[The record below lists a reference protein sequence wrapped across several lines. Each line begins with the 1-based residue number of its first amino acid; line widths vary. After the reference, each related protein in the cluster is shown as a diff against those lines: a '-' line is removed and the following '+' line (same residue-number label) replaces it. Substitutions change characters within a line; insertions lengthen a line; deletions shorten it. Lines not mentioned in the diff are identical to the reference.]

1 MDLKELEKKMKGTNY
16 VVMTKDG
23 MLMKYNN
30 VGMVLG
36 HLSNFIHAVKD
47 DIDKDM
53 LYDAIKLGFKS
64 DEELSK
70 EYKKQKEELSKE
82 YKKQKEINSKLDK
95 LMDELHELFKGED

>member
-23 MLMKYNN
+23 MLMKYNS

-36 HLSNFIHAVKD
+36 HLSNFIHAIKD
-47 DIDKDM
+47 DVDKDM

-64 DEELSK
+64 DKELS
-70 EYKKQKEELSKE
+70 EE

-95 LMDELHELFKGED
+95 LMDELHELFKEED

>member
-23 MLMKYNN
+23 MLMKYNS
-30 VGMVLG
+30 VGMALG

-64 DEELSK
+64 DEK
-70 EYKKQKEELSKE
+70 LSKE

-95 LMDELHELFKGED
+95 LMDELHELFKEED

>member
-53 LYDAIKLGFKS
+53 LYNAIKLGFKS
-64 DEELSK
+64 DKELS
-70 EYKKQKEELSKE
+70 EE

-95 LMDELHELFKGED
+95 LIDELHELVKKED

>member
-70 EYKKQKEELSKE
+70 EYKKQKE
-82 YKKQKEINSKLDK
+82 INSKLDK
-95 LMDELHELFKGED
+95 LMDELHELFKEED

>member
-23 MLMKYNN
+23 VLMKYNN

-64 DEELSK
+64 DE
-70 EYKKQKEELSKE
+70 
-82 YKKQKEINSKLDK
+82 
-95 LMDELHELFKGED
+95 

>member
-30 VGMVLG
+30 VGMVLR

-53 LYDAIKLGFKS
+53 LYDVIKLGFKS
-64 DEELSK
+64 DKELS
-70 EYKKQKEELSKE
+70 EE

-95 LMDELHELFKGED
+95 LMDELYDLFKKED

>member
-1 MDLKELEKKMKGTNY
+1 MDLKKLEKKMKGTNY

-64 DEELSK
+64 DKELS
-70 EYKKQKEELSKE
+70 EE

-95 LMDELHELFKGED
+95 LMDELYDLFKKED

>member
-23 MLMKYNN
+23 MLMKYND

-64 DEELSK
+64 DKELS
-70 EYKKQKEELSKE
+70 EE

-95 LMDELHELFKGED
+95 LMDELHELFKEED

>member
-64 DEELSK
+64 DEELS
-70 EYKKQKEELSKE
+70 EE

-95 LMDELHELFKGED
+95 LMDELHELFKEED

>member
-64 DEELSK
+64 DKELS
-70 EYKKQKEELSKE
+70 EE

-95 LMDELHELFKGED
+95 LMDELYDLFKKED

>member
-64 DEELSK
+64 DKELSK
-70 EYKKQKEELSKE
+70 EYKKLSEE

-95 LMDELHELFKGED
+95 IMDELHELFKEED

>member
-64 DEELSK
+64 DKELS
-70 EYKKQKEELSKE
+70 EE

-95 LMDELHELFKGED
+95 LMDELHDLFKKED

>member
-23 MLMKYNN
+23 MLMKYNS

-47 DIDKDM
+47 DIDKDK

-64 DEELSK
+64 DEEL
-70 EYKKQKEELSKE
+70 YKE

-95 LMDELHELFKGED
+95 LMDELHELFKEED

>member
-23 MLMKYNN
+23 MLMKYNS
-30 VGMVLG
+30 VGMALR

-70 EYKKQKEELSKE
+70 EYKKQKE
-82 YKKQKEINSKLDK
+82 INSKLDK
-95 LMDELHELFKGED
+95 LMDELHELFKEED

>member
-1 MDLKELEKKMKGTNY
+1 MRRKNYGFERIRKKMKGTNY

-64 DEELSK
+64 DKELS
-70 EYKKQKEELSKE
+70 EE

-95 LMDELHELFKGED
+95 LMDELYDLFKKED

>member
-23 MLMKYNN
+23 MLMKYNS

-47 DIDKDM
+47 DIDKDK

-64 DEELSK
+64 D
-70 EYKKQKEELSKE
+70 EELSKE

-95 LMDELHELFKGED
+95 LMDELHELFKEED

>member
-23 MLMKYNN
+23 MLMKYNS

-47 DIDKDM
+47 DVDKDM

-64 DEELSK
+64 D
-70 EYKKQKEELSKE
+70 EELSKE

-95 LMDELHELFKGED
+95 LMDELHELFKEED

>member
-23 MLMKYNN
+23 MLMKYNS
-30 VGMVLG
+30 VGMALG

-70 EYKKQKEELSKE
+70 EYKKQKE
-82 YKKQKEINSKLDK
+82 INSKLDK
-95 LMDELHELFKGED
+95 LMDELHELFKEED

>member
-47 DIDKDM
+47 DINKDM

-64 DEELSK
+64 D
-70 EYKKQKEELSKE
+70 EELSKE

-95 LMDELHELFKGED
+95 LMDELHELFKEED

>member
-23 MLMKYNN
+23 MLMKYNS

-70 EYKKQKEELSKE
+70 EYKKQKE
-82 YKKQKEINSKLDK
+82 INSKLDK
-95 LMDELHELFKGED
+95 LMDELHELFKEED

>member
-23 MLMKYNN
+23 MLMKYND

-64 DEELSK
+64 DKELSE
-70 EYKKQKEELSKE
+70 EYKKQKEM
-82 YKKQKEINSKLDK
+82 NSKLDK
-95 LMDELHELFKGED
+95 LMDELHELFKEED

>member
-23 MLMKYNN
+23 MLMKYNS

-47 DIDKDM
+47 DIDKDK

-70 EYKKQKEELSKE
+70 EYKKLSEE

-95 LMDELHELFKGED
+95 IMDELHELFKEED

>member
-23 MLMKYNN
+23 MLMKYNS

-47 DIDKDM
+47 NVDKDM
-53 LYDAIKLGFKS
+53 LYNAIKLGFKS
-64 DEELSK
+64 D
-70 EYKKQKEELSKE
+70 EELSKE

-95 LMDELHELFKGED
+95 LMDELHELFKEED

>member
-64 DEELSK
+64 DEELS
-70 EYKKQKEELSKE
+70 EE

-95 LMDELHELFKGED
+95 ITDELHELFKEED

>member
-70 EYKKQKEELSKE
+70 EYKKQKE
-82 YKKQKEINSKLDK
+82 INSKLDK
-95 LMDELHELFKGED
+95 IMDELHELFKEED

>member
-30 VGMVLG
+30 VGMVLA
-36 HLSNFIHAVKD
+36 HLSQFINAVKD
-47 DIDKDM
+47 DVDKDM

-64 DEELSK
+64 DKELS
-70 EYKKQKEELSKE
+70 EE

-95 LMDELHELFKGED
+95 LMDELHELFKEED

>member
-47 DIDKDM
+47 DIDKDK

-64 DEELSK
+64 D
-70 EYKKQKEELSKE
+70 EELSKE

-95 LMDELHELFKGED
+95 LMDELHELFKEED

>member
-53 LYDAIKLGFKS
+53 LYNAIKLGFKS
-64 DEELSK
+64 DKELS
-70 EYKKQKEELSKE
+70 EE

-95 LMDELHELFKGED
+95 LIDELHELFKKED